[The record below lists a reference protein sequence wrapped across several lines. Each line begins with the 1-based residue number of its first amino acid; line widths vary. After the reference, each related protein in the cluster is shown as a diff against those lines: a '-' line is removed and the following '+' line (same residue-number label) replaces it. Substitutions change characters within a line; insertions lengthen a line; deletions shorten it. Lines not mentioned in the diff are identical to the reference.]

1 VDNLENIEPE
11 SDKQEEPASPPD
23 LTECPFCAEPIEPGD
38 AFCTHCGFPIMGS
51 DEEQRAYRTK
61 RWVKEDELGEMKRRV
76 RQASNTMF
84 GLAVLFFL
92 AGLYYYGMLRL
103 YQNPGSILLI
113 NWIVAAVY
121 IGLGLWSRTQPAA
134 AIVSGLI
141 FYAIVTVLS
150 IIDNPD
156 SLLSIVGLVLKLIII
171 ALLINGM
178 NSAYKAER
186 IKKELLID

>member
-1 VDNLENIEPE
+1 MENLENIEPAT
-11 SDKQEEPASPPD
+11 DKQEEPAASPD
-23 LTECPFCAEPIEPGD
+23 LTECPFCSEPIEPGD
-38 AFCTHCGFPIMGS
+38 AFCTHCGFPVKGT
-51 DEEQRAYRTK
+51 DEEKQSYRSK

-84 GLAVLFFL
+84 GLAILFFL
-92 AGLYYYGMLRL
+92 AGLYYYGMFRL
-103 YQNPGSILLI
+103 YQNPESILLI
-113 NWIVAAVY
+113 NWIVSAVY
-121 IGLGLWSRTQPAA
+121 IGLGLWSRTQPAS

-141 FYAIVTVLS
+141 LYAIVTVLS
-150 IIDNPD
+150 ILDNPA
-156 SLLSIVGLVLKLIII
+156 SLLSPVGLMLKLIIV